1 VATIDDLDITSI
13 ADMSR
18 DEALELLRQL
28 RLSRRT
34 PKASS
39 KKSTST
45 AVKNKQK
52 STMPALSP
60 EQAAALLAMLEGN

>member
-1 VATIDDLDITSI
+1 MANIDDLDLTSI
-13 ADMSR
+13 NDMSR

-34 PKASS
+34 SKVPAKKAAA
-39 KKSTST
+39 T

-52 STMPALSP
+52 KTMPALTP
-60 EQAAALLAMLEGN
+60 EQAAALLAMLEGE